1 MARVLEVFEPPDG
14 GVAENVRQLALAL
27 GEHGHR
33 VELAGPL
40 EAIIYP
46 ELEAAGTA
54 IRRLPFAR
62 GYGRPRDDAAA
73 LRALLATVRTGGCD
87 LVHCHSAKA
96 GVLGRLAARA
106 AGVPAIYTPH
116 SFPFVGDFGALRRI
130 FATAV
135 ERALAPLSAAI
146 VCVSE
151 EERRA
156 GIASGIAA
164 RRMRVIHNGC
174 APCAEDV
181 EPDPALLAL
190 GDGSPV
196 AGAVSVLREQKRVD
210 VLLDAAPAVLE
221 QVPEARVAVVGDGP
235 LRDELH
241 ARAAALGLNE
251 EPRFAFLPFDPPAS
265 RHLRALDVFVLPS
278 AWESFPIGVLEALAC
293 GVPQVTS
300 DVGGTAEAVT
310 PETGVLVPP
319 RDPAALAG
327 ALVELLTDPGRRAEM
342 ATASRARHAE
352 RFGVEGM
359 VTATARLYDEV
370 LTEWGPI

>member
-33 VELAGPL
+33 VDLAGPM
-40 EAIIYP
+40 EAIVYP
-46 ELEAAGTA
+46 ELEAAGTP

-62 GYGRPRDDAAA
+62 GYGRPREDAAA
-73 LRALLATVRTGGCD
+73 LRTLLAMLRTGD
-87 LVHCHSAKA
+87 YALVHCHSAKA

-116 SFPFVGDFGALRRI
+116 SFPFVGDFGTLRRV

-164 RRMRVIHNGC
+164 GRMRAIHNGC

-190 GDGSPV
+190 GAGGPV

-210 VLLDAAPAVLE
+210 VLLDAVPAVLE
-221 QVPEARVAVVGDGP
+221 QVPDARIAVVGDGP

-293 GVPQVTS
+293 GVPQVAS

-310 PETGVLVPP
+310 PETGMLVPP

-327 ALVELLTDPGRRAEM
+327 ALVALLNDPERRAGM
-342 ATASRARHAE
+342 SVASRARHAE
-352 RFGVEGM
+352 RFGIEGM
-359 VTATARLYDEV
+359 VAATARLYHEV
-370 LTEWGPI
+370 LGADWLG